1 MEDYD
6 DFKDLPDMIV
16 RVAQQYAAADP
27 KRRAELLTLPNSL
40 DDLQAALKKEG
51 LEIKRATLYT
61 RLIPRR
67 KNSAHGRRHI
77 NVVPVQLRKMQFDG
91 RKTLT
96 FQLGF
101 TLLSIRC
108 FAS

>member
-1 MEDYD
+1 MLKSANRPLRTFPGRPPLEDYD

-51 LEIKRATLYT
+51 L
-61 RLIPRR
+61 
-67 KNSAHGRRHI
+67 
-77 NVVPVQLRKMQFDG
+77 
-91 RKTLT
+91 
-96 FQLGF
+96 
-101 TLLSIRC
+101 
-108 FAS
+108 